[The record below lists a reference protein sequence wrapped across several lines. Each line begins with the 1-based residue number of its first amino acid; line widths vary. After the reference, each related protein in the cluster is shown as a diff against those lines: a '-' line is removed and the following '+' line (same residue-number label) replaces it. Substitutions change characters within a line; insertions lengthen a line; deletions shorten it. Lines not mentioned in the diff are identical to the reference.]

1 MKTYHWPGIYLEEES
16 VGPRPIQAVGT
27 STAAFIGI
35 APDHTVTP
43 GEAVAINSW
52 TEFCSRFVNEGSTQT
67 DLAQAVY
74 GFFLNGGSRC
84 YVVNLGQGADAVPLS
99 GGSRRGALDA
109 LAEIDEIAI
118 VAAPGMTDVDS
129 TSALL
134 DHCETLADRVAVLDG
149 PATVRDMSQ
158 LVNQASAGAP
168 TPPAVH
174 AAPSESD
181 SGTETTEVA
190 PRSAVSTA
198 PAPALR
204 PRRSDGGWGAVYFPH
219 LWVRD
224 PFSGDRIQ
232 VPPSGHIAG
241 IWARTDA
248 TRGVH
253 KAPANETVRGA
264 LDLSQRLTDQEQ
276 GVLNDAGVNAI
287 RFFSSDGI
295 KVWGARTLAD
305 PSSEWRYLNVRR
317 LITMVEES
325 IVNST
330 RWIVFEPNDPALW
343 KAIRRDVTAFLTRL
357 WRDGALFG
365 RTPEESFFVRCDS
378 ETNPPEVIDAGQVV
392 TLIGLAP
399 VKPAE
404 FIVFRISQFQGGS
417 EIDGT
422 GTER

>member
-27 STAAFIGI
+27 STAAFVGI
-35 APDHTVTP
+35 APDPTVSP
-43 GEAVAINSW
+43 GEAIAINSW
-52 TEFCSRFVNEGSTQT
+52 TEFRTRFVGEDSTQT

-84 YVVNLGQGADAVPLS
+84 YVVNLGQGADAVPLA
-99 GGSRRGALDA
+99 GGARRGALDA

-118 VAAPGMTDVDS
+118 VAAPGMTDPDS
-129 TSALL
+129 TGALL
-134 DHCETLADRVAVLDG
+134 DHCEILADRVAVLDG

-168 TPPAVH
+168 TPPAVR
-174 AAPSESD
+174 APP
-181 SGTETTEVA
+181 SGPDGGAEGAEAA
-190 PRSAVSTA
+190 PRSAPSSG
-198 PAPALR
+198 PAPGLR

-343 KAIRRDVTAFLTRL
+343 KAIRRDVTHFLTRL
-357 WRDGALFG
+357 WSSGALFG

-417 EIDGT
+417 EIDGA
-422 GTER
+422 GTEQ